1 MVRSKGEA
9 GWRMHRCRCSQH
21 VAGVTEGWNVADRG
35 HVSGEGG
42 GVKGAALGKV
52 FKVVMDLFAL
62 FGFARHFSVSGLN
75 SFFLHSQGSVNLNK
89 NQLFFFC
96 ASISSPRIAVG
107 FMHPMPQ
114 DIPRSTW
121 TSSSPLL
128 PLHTSHTPKIQ
139 IRAKPIPENCRKFQ
153 VGLKFLKMRRQKSTE
168 PHKSKA
174 YLNNL

>member
-52 FKVVMDLFAL
+52 FEVVMDLFAL

-89 NQLFFFC
+89 NKLFFFVLPSLLPRSLWDSC
-96 ASISSPRIAVG
+96 TLCHRICPGPAEHPAVPSSPCIAQTPPKFKSG
-107 FMHPMPQ
+107 PK
-114 DIPRSTW
+114 
-121 TSSSPLL
+121 PLL
-128 PLHTSHTPKIQ
+128 GT
-139 IRAKPIPENCRKFQ
+139 AENPR
-153 VGLKFLKMRRQKSTE
+153 LDW
-168 PHKSKA
+168 
-174 YLNNL
+174 NL